1 MKLSWIFSLIVVVLL
16 FGAAALWLTFRQ
28 MAGEVVWLMEG
39 IVALC
44 LCLLMIF
51 YFKVIKP
58 MQTITN
64 GVYLLQGKD
73 FSSRLSRVGQPE
85 ADRIVDMFNS
95 MMQNLKEQ
103 RLSVREQNH
112 FLDLLIQVSPM
123 GIVIVDAGDEK
134 ITTINPAACEFLDVP
149 EKESIGKGFGDIDSS
164 LARTL
169 AALKKD
175 ESEVIRLDDS
185 MVYRCSRRSF
195 LDKGFAHPFY
205 LIEKLT
211 DEVRIAERRGY
222 EKVIRVI
229 AHEVNNSMGSMG
241 SMLGTLSMLNAY
253 DSEIKELIDVCS
265 GRCRSLSRF
274 ITSYADVVKIPD
286 ANLREM
292 SLNGAI
298 GSMQLLLESL
308 CSPSGVVLSV
318 TFCDADPHVR
328 LDSVLFE
335 QAIINIVKN
344 AVESIGQICP
354 QQGGQVSIVI
364 SSNPATI
371 RIIDNGSGISEE
383 ASSKLF
389 SPFFS
394 TKPDGQG
401 LGLIL
406 ISEILRKHDCRFR
419 LYTDPTDRLTRFTIR
434 FPK

>member
-1 MKLSWIFSLIVVVLL
+1 MKLSWIFSLIVVLLL
-16 FGAAALWLTFRQ
+16 FGAAALWLAFGQT
-28 MAGEVVWLMEG
+28 ASEIVWLMEG
-39 IVALC
+39 IVGLC
-44 LCLLMIF
+44 LCLLMVF
-51 YFKVIKP
+51 YFKVIRP
-58 MQTITN
+58 MQAITN

-95 MMQNLKEQ
+95 MMQSLKEQ

-112 FLDLLIQVSPM
+112 FLDLLINVSPM
-123 GIVIVDAGDEK
+123 GIVIVDAGDGK
-134 ITTINPAACEFLDVP
+134 ITTINPAACEFLVVT
-149 EKESIGKGFGDIDSS
+149 EKEAIGRGFADLDSA

-169 AALKKD
+169 ASLKKD
-175 ESEVIRLDDS
+175 ESEVTRLDDS
-185 MVYRCSRRSF
+185 MVYRCSRRAF
-195 LDKGFAHPFY
+195 LDKGYAHPFY

-229 AHEVNNSMGSMG
+229 AHEVNNSMGSVG
-241 SMLGTLSMLNAY
+241 SMLDTLSMLSSS
-253 DSEIKELIDVCS
+253 DHEIKEFIDVCS
-265 GRCRSLSRF
+265 GRCRSLSHF
-274 ITSYADVVKIPD
+274 ITLYADVVKIPD
-286 ANLREM
+286 ANLLPM
-292 SLNGAI
+292 SLNDAV

-308 CSPSGVVLSV
+308 CSPSGVALSV
-318 TFCDADPHVR
+318 TFCDANPHVR

-344 AVESIGQICP
+344 AVESISQSCRQSEGRI
-354 QQGGQVSIVI
+354 SIVI

-371 RIIDNGSGISEE
+371 RVIDNGAGISDE

-406 ISEILRKHDCRFR
+406 ISDILRKHDCRFR
-419 LYTDPTDRLTRFTIR
+419 LYTDPTDHLTRFTIR

>member
-1 MKLSWIFSLIVVVLL
+1 MKLSWIFSLIVLLLL
-16 FGAAALWLTFRQ
+16 FGAAALWLAFGQT
-28 MAGEVVWLMEG
+28 AGEVVWLMEG
-39 IVALC
+39 VVALC
-44 LCLLMIF
+44 LCLLMVF

-85 ADRIVDMFNS
+85 ADRIVEMFNS
-95 MMQNLKEQ
+95 MMNSLKEQ

-112 FLDLLIQVSPM
+112 FLDLLIKVSPM
-123 GIVIVDAGDEK
+123 GIMIVDADTEK
-134 ITTINPAACEFLDVP
+134 ITTINPAACEFLDIP
-149 EKESIGKGFGDIDSS
+149 EKEFIGKRLDDIESA

-169 AALKKD
+169 ASLKKD
-175 ESEVIRLDDS
+175 ESEVTRLDDS
-185 MVYRCSRRSF
+185 MVYRCSRRAF
-195 LDKGFAHPFY
+195 LDKGFAHPFF

-211 DEVRIAERRGY
+211 DEVRLAERRSY

-229 AHEVNNSMGSMG
+229 AHEVNNSMGSVG
-241 SMLGTLSMLNAY
+241 SMLDTLSMIGSP
-253 DSEIKELIDVCS
+253 DKDVTELIEVCT

-286 ANLREM
+286 ADLRTM
-292 SLNGAI
+292 SLNDAI

-308 CSPSGVVLSV
+308 CTPSGVALTVEFS
-318 TFCDADPHVR
+318 DDNPKVR

-344 AVESIGQICP
+344 AVESISQRRDEVAGH
-354 QQGGQVSIVI
+354 VSIAI
-364 SSNPATI
+364 SANPATI
-371 RIIDNGSGISEE
+371 EITDNGAGISDE

-406 ISEILRKHDCRFR
+406 ISDILRKHNCRFR
-419 LYTDPTDRLTRFTIR
+419 LRTDPSDRLTRFTIR